1 MNIKNWNLIKLRLEW
16 GIRSLALMLGSLLS
30 VSCLLL
36 CYRLVFQEYKYK
48 HMMMSVKKIN
58 DLFDIIFFISFVL
71 ILPILVSI
79 FILVATRKFKELN
92 KLIEENKK
100 L

>member
-36 CYRLVFQEYKYK
+36 SYRVVFQEYKYK

-58 DLFDIIFFISFVL
+58 DLFDIIFL
-71 ILPILVSI
+71 YRLY
-79 FILVATRKFKELN
+79 
-92 KLIEENKK
+92 
-100 L
+100 